1 MSIDDPARPPAA
13 IAAAQEGLLRLIDRI
28 EGQVV
33 GQRTLLERLV
43 IALLAGGHVLIE
55 GVPGLAKTRAVRAL
69 ARALDLPFRRIQFTP
84 DLLPADLTGTQIYR
98 PATGT
103 FDVRPGPIVTSVL
116 LADEINR
123 APAKVQSACS
133 RPCRRARS
141 PSATR
146 RSPCPTPSGC
156 WPPRTRSS
164 TRGPIRCPRPS
175 SIGS

>member
-1 MSIDDPARPPAA
+1 MSIDESAPPRDA
-13 IAAAQEGLLRLIDRI
+13 IAASRDGLLQLIDRI
-28 EGQVV
+28 EGLVV
-33 GQRTLLERLV
+33 GQRVLLERLV

-98 PATGT
+98 PATGA

-123 APAKVQSACS
+123 APAKVQSALLE
-133 RPCRRARS
+133 AMQE
-141 PSATR
+141 
-146 RSPCPTPSGC
+146 
-156 WPPRTRSS
+156 
-164 TRGPIRCPRPS
+164 GPITVGDETMVRREPFWSAAAEKPYEHAE
-175 SIGS
+175 